1 MIKVLFFGQ
10 LKDQLRSA
18 GIDMHSESSQSV
30 ASLLQQIVQD
40 QPQWAQDLQNER
52 LLVAVDQI
60 MAQPESLVSPTAEVA
75 FFPPV
80 TGG

>member
-10 LKDQLRSA
+10 LKDQLGVADIEVS
-18 GIDMHSESSQSV
+18 IDGDITVSQ
-30 ASLLQQIVQD
+30 LLD
-40 QPQWAQDLQNER
+40 TMARTHPQWAQDLNSEA
-52 LLVAVDQI
+52 LLVAVDQM
-60 MAQPESLVSPTAEVA
+60 MAKADTMVSESSEVA

>member
-10 LKDQLRSA
+10 LKEQLGVTGAEIS
-18 GIDMHSESSQSV
+18 IEHDITVSQ
-30 ASLLQQIVQD
+30 LLENITQTH
-40 QPQWAQDLQNER
+40 PQWAQDLSNET
-52 LLVAVDQI
+52 LLVAVDQV
-60 MAQPESLVSPTAEVA
+60 MAKSDTVVSGSSEVA

>member
-10 LKDQLRSA
+10 LKEQLGVA
-18 GIDMHSESSQSV
+18 GTEVCIEYSVTVSQ
-30 ASLLQQIVQD
+30 LLENMIQTHPHWD
-40 QPQWAQDLQNER
+40 QDLNNET
-52 LLVAVDQI
+52 LLVAVDQV
-60 MAQPESLVSPTAEVA
+60 MAKLDTLVSESSEVA

>member
-10 LKDQLRSA
+10 LKDRLQSA
-18 GIDMHSESSQSV
+18 GINMHSEASQSV
-30 ASLLQQIVQD
+30 AALLQKIIED

-52 LLVAVDQI
+52 LLVAVDQV

>member
-10 LKDQLRSA
+10 LKEQLGVA
-18 GIDMHSESSQSV
+18 GTEVSIECNVTVSQ
-30 ASLLQQIVQD
+30 LLVGMIQTH
-40 QPQWAQDLQNER
+40 PHWAQDLNNET
-52 LLVAVDQI
+52 LLIAVDQI
-60 MAQPESLVSPTAEVA
+60 MAKAETVVSGSSEVA

>member
-10 LKDQLRSA
+10 LKELLGVAGTEIATECDITVSQLLEK
-18 GIDMHSESSQSV
+18 M
-30 ASLLQQIVQD
+30 VQAN
-40 QPQWAQDLQNER
+40 PQWAQDLGSET

-60 MAQPESLVSPTAEVA
+60 MAKADTMVFGSSEVA

>member
-10 LKDQLRSA
+10 LKEQL
-18 GIDMHSESSQSV
+18 GV
-30 ASLLQQIVQD
+30 ASAEFSIEGDITVTQLLEQMVQTH
-40 QPQWAQDLQNER
+40 PQWAQDLNNEA
-52 LLVAVDQI
+52 LLVAVDQV
-60 MAQPESLVSPTAEVA
+60 MAKADAKVSGSSEVA

>member
-10 LKDQLRSA
+10 LKDQLGVADVEVS
-18 GIDMHSESSQSV
+18 IDGDITVSQ
-30 ASLLQQIVQD
+30 LLD
-40 QPQWAQDLQNER
+40 TMARTHPQWAQDLHSEA
-52 LLVAVDQI
+52 LLVAVDQM
-60 MAQPESLVSPTAEVA
+60 MAKADTMVSESSEVA

>member
-10 LKDQLRSA
+10 LRDQL
-18 GIDMHSESSQSV
+18 SSSGLEVVVDGAVTVSQLLDTLV
-30 ASLLQQIVQD
+30 AQEPTWKQELNSSH
-40 QPQWAQDLQNER
+40 
-52 LLVAVDQI
+52 LLVAVNQA
-60 MAQPESLVSPTAEVA
+60 MATKDTLIDGPAEVA

>member
-10 LKDQLRSA
+10 LKEQLGVA
-18 GIDMHSESSQSV
+18 GTELHTEPSLTV
-30 ASLLQQIVQD
+30 AKFLERIIQTH
-40 QPQWAQDLQNER
+40 PQWAQHLNNQS
-52 LLVAVDQI
+52 LLVAVDQV
-60 MAQPESLVSPTAEVA
+60 MAKPGTLVSESSEVA

>member
-10 LKDQLRSA
+10 LKEQLGVA
-18 GIDMHSESSQSV
+18 GTEVYIEHSVTVSQ
-30 ASLLQQIVQD
+30 LLENMIEAH
-40 QPQWAQDLQNER
+40 PHWAQDLHNET
-52 LLVAVDQI
+52 LLAAVDQI
-60 MAQPESLVSPTAEVA
+60 MAKLDTLVSESSEVA

>member
-10 LKDQLRSA
+10 LKEQLGVA
-18 GIDMHSESSQSV
+18 GTEVYIEQSV
-30 ASLLQQIVQD
+30 TVSQLLERMIQTH
-40 QPQWAQDLQNER
+40 PQWAQDLNNES
-52 LLVAVDQI
+52 LLVAVDQV
-60 MAQPESLVSPTAEVA
+60 MAKLDARVSESSEVA

>member
-10 LKDQLRSA
+10 LKDQLQT
-18 GIDMHSESSQSV
+18 GNIKV
-30 ASLLQQIVQD
+30 ASDAPQTVSQLLANIIESR
-40 QPQWAQDLQNER
+40 PEWSHDLSNDN
-52 LLVAVDQI
+52 LLVAVDQV
-60 MAQPESLVSPTAEVA
+60 MAKWDTVVPVAAEVA

>member
-10 LKDQLRSA
+10 LKDQLGVADIEVS
-18 GIDMHSESSQSV
+18 IDGDITVSQ
-30 ASLLQQIVQD
+30 LLD
-40 QPQWAQDLQNER
+40 TMARTHPQWAQDLSSEA
-52 LLVAVDQI
+52 LLVAVDQM
-60 MAQPESLVSPTAEVA
+60 MAKADTIVSESSEVA

>member
-10 LKDQLRSA
+10 LKEQLGVA
-18 GIDMHSESSQSV
+18 HTAVSV
-30 ASLLQQIVQD
+30 AHDMTVAQLLVKIIEA
-40 QPQWAQDLQNER
+40 QPHWAQDLNHKTI
-52 LLVAVDQI
+52 LVAVDHV
-60 MAQPESLVSPTAEVA
+60 MAQSDTLVSASSEVA

>member
-10 LKDQLRSA
+10 LKEQLGVA
-18 GIDMHSESSQSV
+18 GTEVYIEHSVTVSQ
-30 ASLLQQIVQD
+30 LLERMIKTH
-40 QPQWAQDLQNER
+40 PQWAQNLNNES
-52 LLVAVDQI
+52 LLVAVDQV
-60 MAQPESLVSPTAEVA
+60 MAKLDALVSESSEVA

>member
-10 LKDQLRSA
+10 LREQLGVDNTEVSMDTQ
-18 GIDMHSESSQSV
+18 ITVSQ
-30 ASLLQQIVQD
+30 LLQILIKTH
-40 QPQWAQDLQNER
+40 PHWAVDLNNTS
-52 LLVAVDQI
+52 LLVAVDQV
-60 MAQPESLVSPTAEVA
+60 MAKSHSLISESSEVA

>member
-10 LKDQLRSA
+10 LKEQLGVDGTEVSIVNKVTVLQLLEVIVKTHPSWA
-18 GIDMHSESSQSV
+18 FELNNES
-30 ASLLQQIVQD
+30 
-40 QPQWAQDLQNER
+40 
-52 LLVAVDQI
+52 LLVAVDQV
-60 MAQPESLVSPTAEVA
+60 MAKSHTLVSEASEVA